1 MGCVTGLLLLP
12 LNARPQ
18 AEVGQARG
26 RMLGGRGGSAGAEA
40 GSRLTPAESDS
51 AIAGDASGLV
61 PQLIHLSATRGPC
74 VGGGPLQPPA
84 EGRRHLLLGLFY
96 RLPTQ
101 QGAHLST
108 ERKRSPTWLPCRV
121 CGGHWPDRAAE
132 LSAPGRGE
140 QAHAGRKLRYIPAGD
155 GFATIQQSGSR
166 NVTSLLILQI
176 KRNLLQAPVPLGSR
190 KICPS
195 LGHT

>member
-1 MGCVTGLLLLP
+1 MDL
-12 LNARPQ
+12 
-18 AEVGQARG
+18 
-26 RMLGGRGGSAGAEA
+26 LGGRGGSDGAEA

-74 VGGGPLQPPA
+74 VGGGSLQPPPR
-84 EGRRHLLLGLFY
+84 EGGICCLAFSAGCQLSKELTSPRRG
-96 RLPTQ
+96 
-101 QGAHLST
+101 
-108 ERKRSPTWLPCRV
+108 KRSPTWLPCRA

-140 QAHAGRKLRYIPAGD
+140 QAHGGRKLRYVPAGD
-155 GFATIQQSGSR
+155 GFATLQRSGSR

-176 KRNLLQAPVPLGSR
+176 KRNLLQPPVPLGGR